1 MCNVLLTCA
10 GRRNYLVEYFRKAL
24 AGRGEIFAADVSPY
38 APALQEADR
47 AFLVPPFTHE
57 DYLPTLLGICRD
69 FGVRLLFSLNDLE
82 LPTLARFRD
91 RFCELGTLAVVSSP
105 EVVDICFD
113 KLSTNR
119 FLAGIKI
126 DTPKTWTTI
135 AEARTALT
143 AGDLEFPVAIKPRW
157 GSASIGNE
165 YPENLEELELASRL
179 GRMRI
184 MRSSLRVVSSTDE
197 ARCLLIQEKLKG
209 EEYNLDVIND
219 LQGRYV
225 KTLVKQKLAMR
236 VGEGAVLAASVEN
249 PTLEDLG
256 RLIGEKLGH
265 VGNLDCDVFVNGDR
279 YCVIDL
285 NPRFGGTYPF
295 SHAAGADLPAAFIAW
310 AQGRPIDPRWL
321 ALKPSIMTAKCD
333 RVVEV
338 IAERALKPARR
349 LEKSG
354 PSVTHHGEEPLS
366 GQAI

>member
-47 AFLVPPFTHE
+47 AFLVPPFNHE
-57 DYLPTLLGICRD
+57 DYLPALLGICRE
-69 FGVRLLFSLNDLE
+69 FGVRLLFSLSDLE
-82 LPTLARFRD
+82 LPALARVRG
-91 RFCELGTLAVVSSP
+91 RFSEVGTLAVVSSP

-119 FLAGIKI
+119 FLAGITI
-126 DTPKTWTTI
+126 DTPKTWTTL
-135 AEARTALT
+135 AEAQAAMA
-143 AGDLEFPVAIKPRW
+143 AGDLKFPVAIKPRW

-165 YPENLEELELASRL
+165 YPENFEELELASRL
-179 GRMRI
+179 GRIRI
-184 MRSSLRVVSSTDE
+184 MRSSLRAVSSGDE
-197 ARCLLIQEKLKG
+197 ERCLLIQEKLAG

-219 LQGRYV
+219 FQGRYV
-225 KTLVKQKLAMR
+225 TTLVKRKLAMR

-249 PTLEDLG
+249 PTLEALG

-265 VGNLDCDVFVNGDR
+265 VGNLDCDVFVDGDR

-310 AQGRPIDPRWL
+310 AQGQPIDPRWL
-321 ALKPSIMTAKCD
+321 TLKPAIMTAKCD

-338 IAERALKPARR
+338 VAERALKPAPHP
-349 LEKSG
+349 EQPES
-354 PSVTHHGEEPLS
+354 SVTQHREEPLS
-366 GQAI
+366 GQVI